1 MEVTM
6 TNVSIS
12 ASSSGHAQTARIRV
26 WDLPVRLFHWLLV
39 GMVLIAFLSS
49 EEDSALASW
58 HVPAGWVAAVLI
70 AFRLVWGFVG
80 GEHARFADFLKPSQI
95 AHHISSLFSGK
106 PERSIGHNALGGL
119 AIVALIGAVGGI
131 VYTGA
136 TMQGDAEGGL
146 HETLAN
152 VLLGLIAL
160 HVVAVIA
167 MSLLTKDDLIGA
179 FITGTKRADL
189 HPGNGDARPPMPL
202 ALPVAAIVIAGT
214 AYGVTVVDP
223 LAFTPGAHAEAGK
236 RGGGSEQGE
245 RDSD

>member
-1 MEVTM
+1 MPNQST
-6 TNVSIS
+6 SPLSS
-12 ASSSGHAQTARIRV
+12 AKSSAARVRV

-39 GMVLIAFLSS
+39 ATILTAFLSS
-49 EEDSALASW
+49 EEDSALAPW

-80 GEHARFADFLKPSQI
+80 GEHARFADFLKPGEI
-95 AHHISSLFSGK
+95 AHHIRSLFSGR
-106 PERSIGHNALGGL
+106 PERSIGHNALGGI
-119 AIVALIGAVGGI
+119 AVVALLGTVGAI

-136 TMQGDAEGGL
+136 TMRGEAEGGL

-167 MSLLTKDDLIGA
+167 MSLLTKDNLIGA

-189 HPGNGDARPPMPL
+189 HPGVEDARPPAPL
-202 ALPVAAIVIAGT
+202 ALPVAAIVIAGST
-214 AYGVTVVDP
+214 YGATVIDP
-223 LAFTPGAHAEAGK
+223 LAFTPGAHAEAGE
-236 RGGGSEQGE
+236 RAGGSDQGE
-245 RDSD
+245 RGDD